1 MKILLVDDDHGLLHV
16 LAYVFRGQGY
26 QVSTTCNGFPAVGE
40 WQIVQPDIVVLDVGW
55 PTPLGLDVLRR
66 IQESETNGGTMPAIL
81 LTAIDDR
88 AHLAESLRLSGG
100 DLEANDLL
108 LKPFRVRHLI
118 ERVQALTRTRH
129 RGSAGLTT
137 RSTAP
142 IDPIQGA
149 GAIPTGWW
157 RASEKPG
164 SRRSVNAGGT
174 LAIER
179 ALAAST
185 SD

>member
-66 IQESETNGGTMPAIL
+66 MQESGTNGGTMPAVV

-88 AHLAESLRLSGG
+88 PRLAESLRVSGG
-100 DLEANDLL
+100 DLEADDLL
-108 LKPFRVRHLI
+108 LKPFRVRHLV
-118 ERVQALTRTRH
+118 ERVQALARTRRH
-129 RGSAGLTT
+129 GSEDFAT
-137 RSTAP
+137 P
-142 IDPIQGA
+142 
-149 GAIPTGWW
+149 
-157 RASEKPG
+157 
-164 SRRSVNAGGT
+164 
-174 LAIER
+174 
-179 ALAAST
+179 ST
-185 SD
+185 SSFR